1 MNWKLFEVTLEG
13 YDVGSD
19 DTDHLVKW
27 GCANTIEQVRAAF
40 PTATISELPITH
52 SNEATDF
59 DLRESVNPYTKGFK
73 QGDKLRC
80 ISARGIDQLT
90 AGALYEAVRDE
101 REGIYEDRPV
111 VSVRSASSGS
121 IGRKVVCAHSS
132 RFEKAE
138 D

>member
-1 MNWKLFEVTLEG
+1 MSAIGGGVM
-13 YDVGSD
+13 
-19 DTDHLVKW
+19 
-27 GCANTIEQVRAAF
+27 
-40 PTATISELPITH
+40 
-52 SNEATDF
+52 
-59 DLRESVNPYTKGFK
+59 NPYMKGFK

-80 ISARGIDQLT
+80 ISARCISDQLT
-90 AGALYEAVRDE
+90 AGELYEAVRDE
-101 REGIYEDRPV
+101 QEGIYEDRPV